1 MHNYHFPKCIVP
13 KRIKKTPIIKYYECY
28 TVADSGIEPESHP

>member
-1 MHNYHFPKCIVP
+1 MLHPGN
-13 KRIKKTPIIKYYECY
+13 KKAPIITYYKCY